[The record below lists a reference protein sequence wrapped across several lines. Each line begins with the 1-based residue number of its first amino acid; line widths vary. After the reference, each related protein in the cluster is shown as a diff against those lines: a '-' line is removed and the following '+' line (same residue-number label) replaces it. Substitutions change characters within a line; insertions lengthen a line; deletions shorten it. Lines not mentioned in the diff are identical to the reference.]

1 MRIKWPAGMGGLIK
15 VICESER
22 QPLGAS
28 PGHHRGIVGT
38 QLGRRHDQAKSVLRG
53 GFFEDMSQ
61 RAIGGDA
68 A

>member
-1 MRIKWPAGMGGLIK
+1 MGGLIK

-28 PGHHRGIVGT
+28 PGPPSRHCRYT
-38 QLGRRHDQAKSVLRG
+38 ARPARHDQAKSVLRG